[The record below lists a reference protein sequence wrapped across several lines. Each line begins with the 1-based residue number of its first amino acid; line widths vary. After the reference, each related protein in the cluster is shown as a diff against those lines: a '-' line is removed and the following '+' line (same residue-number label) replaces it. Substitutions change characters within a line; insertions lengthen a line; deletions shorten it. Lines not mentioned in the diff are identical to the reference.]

1 MATIVLNKRTLVA
14 RPRSSLEALV
24 DRLMAALR
32 WVQSKTRQ
40 RSMAKNNHDVRR
52 MKKAGDLDG
61 ALALF
66 DGVDTKNVSAREA
79 RWAHAEWLSLTR

>member
-32 WVQSKTRQ
+32 WVQSKTR
-40 RSMAKNNHDVRR
+40 
-52 MKKAGDLDG
+52 
-61 ALALF
+61 
-66 DGVDTKNVSAREA
+66 
-79 RWAHAEWLSLTR
+79 